1 MTAKQL
7 LPILRQDSEAF
18 ISAYYVGNS
27 VPIILVYN
35 YIDSL
40 RVHQLSPL
48 TDQSKEILRLL
59 DTSSFVLVPF
69 VVPIS
74 YQIFECR
81 FVKKKIIYVSKKWK
95 QAAKLPRHRT
105 AQSLGYL
112 KHLKGIARDRPPPLL
127 LS

>member
-1 MTAKQL
+1 MPAKQL

-27 VPIILVYN
+27 VPVILVYN
-35 YIDSL
+35 HIDSL

-48 TDQSKEILRLL
+48 TDQSEEILRLL
-59 DTSSFVLVPF
+59 DASSLVLVPF

-74 YQIFECR
+74 YRIFGYR
-81 FVKKKIIYVSKKWK
+81 FVRKKFNYVSKKWK
-95 QAAKLPRHRT
+95 QTAKLPRHRT

-112 KHLKGIARDRPPPLL
+112 KHLKGTARNRPPPLP